1 MKMNPGPL
9 PPPFLIKRATIYD
22 RVDRAAFSITSVFHE
37 HFYAFC
43 SRQGLVDFQFSSL
56 SC

>member
-22 RVDRAAFSITSVFHE
+22 RAAFSITSVFHE
-37 HFYAFC
+37 HFYAFT
-43 SRQGLVDFQFSSL
+43 LFKDW
-56 SC
+56 

>member
-1 MKMNPGPL
+1 MKMNPGSL

-37 HFYAFC
+37 HFYAF
-43 SRQGLVDFQFSSL
+43 SL
-56 SC
+56 FEDW